1 MNEPMINLTLL
12 TTVSGVDTGFCREI
26 VRMIEQRFERM
37 KSRSQQLMS
46 DRRWLACYLHLEQYL
61 ADLQP
66 YAETTSLKALESDL
80 KQLRRCKDEAG
91 KERIVRQFLD
101 RVQSGL
107 GRTHF
112 ALAGRMRSE
121 LLKPDYNASRDTDE

>member
-1 MNEPMINLTLL
+1 MNVPMINLTLL

-26 VRMIEQRFERM
+26 VRMIEARFERM
-37 KSRSQQLMS
+37 KARSQQLMS

-66 YAETTSLKALESDL
+66 YAESTSLKDLESDL
-80 KQLRRCKDEAG
+80 KQLRKCEDEAG
-91 KERIVRQFLD
+91 KERLVRQFLE

-121 LLKPDYNASRDTDE
+121 QTTPDYNASRDTGE